1 MMQRPEDNPI
11 SVELDPEN
19 REVNIGVDLDG
30 DRKADIK
37 IDVIIK
43 DQRFWY
49 IVGGIVIAT
58 AFLSKLGG
66 LW

>member
-11 SVELDPEN
+11 SVELDPDN
-19 REVNIGVDLDG
+19 REVNIGVDVDG

-37 IDVIIK
+37 IALVIK

-49 IVGGIVIAT
+49 IVMGIGIAT
-58 AFLSKLGG
+58 AFLSKFGG